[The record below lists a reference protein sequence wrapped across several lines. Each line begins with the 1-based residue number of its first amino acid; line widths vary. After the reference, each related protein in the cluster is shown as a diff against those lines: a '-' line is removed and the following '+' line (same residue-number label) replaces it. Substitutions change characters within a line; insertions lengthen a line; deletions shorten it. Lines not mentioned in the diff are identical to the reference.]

1 MGCVVSLV
9 SVYAAPST
17 ENGAAVSDFCCAN
30 ISTSCV
36 LSEVTPLELPL
47 LLLELLELEPPELLL
62 ELLLE
67 VELPPP
73 ELLELLEAIGVE
85 WLLEQAVSRAAASAA
100 APNSTIC

>member
-1 MGCVVSLV
+1 
-9 SVYAAPST
+9 VYVAPST
-17 ENGAAVSDFCCAN
+17 ENGVAVSDFCCAN
-30 ISTSCV
+30 ISTCCV
-36 LSEVTPLELPL
+36 LSVITPLELPL
-47 LLLELLELEPPELLL
+47 LLLEPPELLLELLLLEPLELEPP

-73 ELLELLEAIGVE
+73 ELLELLEVIGVE